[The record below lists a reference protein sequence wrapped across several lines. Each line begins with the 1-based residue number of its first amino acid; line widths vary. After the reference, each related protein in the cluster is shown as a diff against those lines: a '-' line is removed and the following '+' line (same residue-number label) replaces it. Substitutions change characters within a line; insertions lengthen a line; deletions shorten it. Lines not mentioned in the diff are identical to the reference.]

1 MRTTMVSMMKVQAV
15 LTAMSVAVTLSPH
28 PLAAQND
35 SSRSRDGIVA
45 RYTMQLLEKGERNDR
60 YRVVLTADNTNPYD
74 AYYGKPVR
82 KQPDGSMGM
91 NTGDDRSFAR
101 VRIYNSSGLEGF
113 LGQTA
118 TLSGEDTRLQ
128 AEGDVQMFRLAAG
141 SRLQT
146 ELTFTVRSGK
156 VPNSMLMLD
165 AGMKRREAF
174 RVISGMTGS
183 SGDWVSDCGGIGMFL
198 AMSKNAAGQAVL
210 EQTVDNRRQTWVQ
223 VSEGIFEKPG
233 DNTARV
239 TYNKAGNIYTYSN
252 EDGATCIWRRR

>member
-1 MRTTMVSMMKVQAV
+1 MVSMMKVQAV
-15 LTAMSVAVTLSPH
+15 LTAVSVAVTLSPH